1 MPRKKQF
8 AVEDVRQKAMAT
20 FWSQGYNA
28 TSLQDLVDSM
38 GINRASLYDTFQDKY
53 SLFLDSLCAY
63 RLVYIKSYL
72 AEQMKK
78 YTPRQAIINYFLDM
92 ILKADDRNGC
102 LMVNTALEL
111 SPHDDKVA
119 KIVEQSFNHIERNFF
134 RKLIERGQATGEIAK
149 SVIPITT
156 ARALLSLLI
165 GLCVLSRGKS
175 SKPMMGAIVVQVKAF
190 YPLGIMH
197 PCPVRPPSST
207 MVAKSMPTGPMQD
220 DHRSLIPHD
229 ATVKLLPSAFLLK
242 AKNLPQF
249 A

>member
-8 AVEDVRQKAMAT
+8 AVEDARQKAMAT
-20 FWSQGYNA
+20 FWSQGYHA
-28 TSLQDLVDSM
+28 TSLQDLVDNM

-78 YTPRQAIINYFLDM
+78 HTPREAIINYFLDM

-111 SPHDDKVA
+111 SAHDDKVA
-119 KIVEQSFNHIERNFF
+119 KIVEESFNHIERNFF
-134 RKLIERGQATGEIAK
+134 RKLIQLGQATGEIAK
-149 SVIPITT
+149 SVVPITT

-175 SKPMMGAIVVQVKAF
+175 NKPVMGAIVLQVKSLL
-190 YPLGIMH
+190 PLGDH
-197 PCPVRPPSST
+197 ATLPPPV
-207 MVAKSMPTGPMQD
+207 
-220 DHRSLIPHD
+220 SLKHNGRKVRTNG
-229 ATVKLLPSAFLLK
+229 AHAG
-242 AKNLPQF
+242 
-249 A
+249 